1 MTCFGGI
8 ESIIGKQ
15 LVYPGHGL
23 VELLLGGVEDVP
35 GRRRVDQ
42 GRKTRCC
49 GAASS
54 THGSSLADVSM
65 TVSIAFDRRELRC
78 QFSCEAFQCRLTYK
92 TKADDD

>member
-15 LVYPGHGL
+15 LVYPGDGL
-23 VELLLGGVEDVP
+23 VELLLAGVEDVP

-42 GRKTRCC
+42 GRNTRCC
-49 GAASS
+49 GAAAS

-65 TVSIAFDRRELRC
+65 TVSITFDCAELRR
-78 QFSCEAFQCRLTYK
+78 QFSREAFQCRLI
-92 TKADDD
+92 

>member
-1 MTCFGGI
+1 MTCFRGV

-42 GRKTRCC
+42 GRKTRSC
-49 GAASS
+49 GDSSS

-65 TVSIAFDRRELRC
+65 TVGITFDRGKLRC
-78 QFSCEAFQCRLTYK
+78 QFSREAFQCRLTYK
-92 TKADDD
+92 T